1 MPRRL
6 SLLWALALCLVTGS
20 AWAGTPERTLVERD
34 VRATLDK
41 DMAAPWAT
49 AGDAARVCLDG
60 KPAGDAG
67 NAVEVWVSPECRF
80 CGLREAFQAQ
90 QTHPEWRIVVRH
102 MPAGGEGLKKALA
115 FEALKQFS
123 ASAAVMFWEE
133 ILPRTDLAIPRPF
146 EAALLR
152 ALSEAAIPQEKYSAV
167 LEKQSVQIVMGDM
180 LAGAGVIGST
190 PTWVLEGFRFA
201 SCDFTAAQL
210 EKAMELARKARRGD
224 AAAREAIVEIIVRGR
239 MNEPML

>member
-6 SLLWALALCLVTGS
+6 SFLWAFALCLVTGS
-20 AWAGTPERTLVERD
+20 AWAGTPERALVERD
-34 VRATLDK
+34 VRATVDK
-41 DMAAPWAT
+41 DMAAPCPT

-60 KPAGDAG
+60 KPVGDTEKTL
-67 NAVEVWVSPECRF
+67 EVWLSPECRF

-90 QTHPEWRIVVRH
+90 RAHPEWRIVVRH
-102 MPAGGEGLKKALA
+102 MPSGGEGLKKALA
-115 FEALKQFS
+115 FEALKHFS

-133 ILPRTDLAIPRPF
+133 ILPGTKLAIPRPF

-152 ALSEAAIPQEKYSAV
+152 ALSEAAISQEKYSAV
-167 LEKQSVQIVMGDM
+167 LEKQAVQTVMSDM

-190 PTWVLEGFRFA
+190 PTWVLEGIRFA

-210 EKAMELARKARRGD
+210 EKAMALARKARQGD
-224 AAAREAIVEIIVRGR
+224 ASAREAIVEIIVRGR

>member
-1 MPRRL
+1 MPRKF
-6 SLLWALALCLVTGS
+6 SFLWALTLCLVTGP
-20 AWAGTPERTLVERD
+20 AWASTPERALVERD
-34 VRATLDK
+34 VRATVDK
-41 DMAAPWAT
+41 DMTAPWDT
-49 AGDAARVCLDG
+49 DGEAARVCLDG
-60 KPAGDAG
+60 KPVGDVG
-67 NAVEVWVSPECRF
+67 NVVEVWVSPECRF

-90 QTHPEWRIVVRH
+90 RAHPEWRIVVRH

-123 ASAAVMFWEE
+123 ASAAVLFWEE

-167 LEKQSVQIVMGDM
+167 LEKQAVQTVLSDM
-180 LAGAGVIGST
+180 LAGTGVIGST

>member
-1 MPRRL
+1 MPRKF
-6 SLLWALALCLVTGS
+6 SFLWALALCLVTGS

-34 VRATLDK
+34 VWVTVNR

-60 KPAGDAG
+60 KPVGDVG

-80 CGLREAFQAQ
+80 CGLREAFEAQ
-90 QTHPEWRIVVRH
+90 RAHPEWRIVVRH

-123 ASAAVMFWEE
+123 ASAAVLFWEE
-133 ILPRTDLAIPRPF
+133 ILPRTGLAIPRPF

-167 LEKQSVQIVMGDM
+167 LEKQAVQTVLGDM

-210 EKAMELARKARRGD
+210 EKAMELARKARQGD
-224 AAAREAIVEIIVRGR
+224 AAARETIVEIIVRGR